1 MVMRKLHLTL
11 LATVFLYSTPLWGS
25 ALAAQTQPPN
35 QIELPE
41 FEKES
46 LLNGLEILF
55 LPTTR
60 EESHFLLMIR
70 NGAAFDPVEK
80 WGSTL
85 LMTRLMLTSTEGRT
99 PEQMQFAIR
108 SLNARI
114 EARVDYDAIYFLGS
128 GPTARMAEILSLL
141 ADIVIRPSFNEE
153 AFESARQ
160 ALLQERRGEAGDP
173 EMRSQELLLAEL
185 FVPNPYGR
193 PVKGTV
199 ESLQKVSLNDIKI
212 QYRRLVMPN
221 QAQLAFYH
229 SGERE
234 RTFRSLSRSWGS
246 WVGREALPFTFRRAE
261 PVKGGHIL
269 LLDGSADNALLRWGN
284 LGVPKTDP
292 DYHAL
297 KVFEQYL
304 MLSLPDWAQAV
315 EARSHIQG
323 QPLLEARRMPG
334 YLQLS
339 IRSQAGLLGQY
350 FKQLRRFLQEVG
362 DGQIDESR
370 LREAKQLV
378 LEDFRKSLRDPVRR
392 LQTLLEMRLFEI
404 GAGYVTTFGLRIERI
419 DAERLQ
425 SVVERH
431 VSAQDFVL
439 AVTGPRAQLEPE
451 LEGLGVVR
459 TVDPSSP

>member
-1 MVMRKLHLTL
+1 MRNLRFMLLTVLL
-11 LATVFLYSTPLWGS
+11 LATPPWGAVLS
-25 ALAAQTQPPN
+25 AQAPPPS

-46 LLNGLEILF
+46 LLNGMEILF

-85 LMTRLMLTSTEGRT
+85 LMTRMMLASTEGRT
-99 PEQMQFAIR
+99 PEQMRFALR
-108 SLNARI
+108 SLNAQI
-114 EARVDYDAIYFLGS
+114 EVRVDYDALYFLGS
-128 GPTARMAEILSLL
+128 GPTARMGEVLSLL
-141 ADIVIRPSFNEE
+141 ADIVIRPSFTEE
-153 AFESARQ
+153 AFQSARQ
-160 ALLQERRGEAGDP
+160 ELLQERRGEADDP
-173 EMRSQELLLAEL
+173 ELRSQELLLAEL

-229 SGERE
+229 SGDRE
-234 RTFRSLSRSWGS
+234 RAFRSLSRSWGG

-261 PVKGGHIL
+261 PLKGGHIL
-269 LLDGSADNALLRWGN
+269 LLDGSADQAILRWGN

-304 MLSLPDWAQAV
+304 TLSLPDWAQTV

-323 QPLLEARRMPG
+323 RPLLEARRMPG
-334 YLQLS
+334 FLQLS
-339 IRSQAGLLGQY
+339 IRSQAGLLAEY
-350 FKQLRRFLQEVG
+350 FKQLRRFVEGVAE
-362 DGQIDESR
+362 GQIDEGR

-378 LEDFRKSLRDPVRR
+378 LEDFRQSLRDPMRR

-419 DAERLQ
+419 DAARLQ
-425 SVVERH
+425 SAVMRH

-439 AVTGPRAQLEPE
+439 AVTGPQAQLEPE

-459 TVDPSSP
+459 TVAPSSP